1 MGLLTTKISNNAMQ
15 FGILIMRL
23 AAGSMMLTHGYP
35 KLIGFTTKVKTFP
48 DPIGLGSE
56 FALLL
61 TVFAELLCSALLILG
76 LMTRLALIPLIITM
90 AVVVFVIHGGDPFGK
105 IELGLFYLVTY
116 LFLMLTGPGKFSLDN
131 WILKK

>member
-15 FGILIMRL
+15 FGILIVRL
-23 AAGSMMLTHGYP
+23 ATGSFMITHGYP
-35 KLIGFTTKVKTFP
+35 KLVGFTTKVKTFP

-61 TVFAELLCSALLILG
+61 TIFAELLCSALLFLG

-90 AVVVFVIHGGDPFGK
+90 AVVIFVIHAGEPFGK
-105 IELGLFYLVTY
+105 LELALLYLVAY